1 MNEKKKVPLKTWFED
16 GWFQENFSWRGDL
29 IFNRGLEIL
38 QKKGGSIRKG
48 QRKIEGVCFLYNF
61 AILFP

>member
-16 GWFQENFSWRGDL
+16 GWLQESFFWRGDL

-38 QKKGGSIRKG
+38 ENRGAR
-48 QRKIEGVCFLYNF
+48 
-61 AILFP
+61 